1 MTYAR
6 NLAVGLLACASLIG
20 CNGRV
25 EDSGAGGNASATT
38 DSSLTVQG
46 ARLSPDLIT
55 RPGPV
60 SVSLSTQDFGREG
73 VTFQYRWYVNGV
85 LVPGETSTHL
95 STESLKR
102 GDVVVA
108 EVTPLR
114 GRIFGVVYKTSPA
127 KIANSLPSVDRV
139 GLPQHILAGDP
150 IQVEFGVKDLDND
163 EVRSR
168 FRWWKNQDL
177 VAETEEPVME
187 TRGFVRGDSIR
198 VAIIPRDGMGEGK
211 EFVSAPVVVGNS
223 IPQFTSSP
231 VPIVEDGVYRY
242 QVSAV
247 DPDGDQIT
255 FELGHTHPGM
265 SLNKITG
272 QLHWSIPSGLT
283 GSHRIKIIAKDDQ
296 GGQVS
301 QEFDLTLPSPA
312 PKSSGA

>member
-1 MTYAR
+1 MNYAR
-6 NLAVGLLACASLIG
+6 NLVLGLLSCVSLIG
-20 CNGRV
+20 CNRPAQ
-25 EDSGAGGNASATT
+25 DSSAGGSTSAVA
-38 DSSLTVQG
+38 DSSLTVQE
-46 ARLSPDLIT
+46 ARLSPDPIT

-73 VTFQYRWYVNGV
+73 MTFQYRWYVNGA
-85 LVPGETSTHL
+85 LVPGEASTHL

-108 EVTPLR
+108 EVTPNR
-114 GRIFGVVYKTSPA
+114 GRTSGVAYKTSPA
-127 KIANSLPSVDRV
+127 KVDNSLPSVDRV
-139 GLPQHILAGDP
+139 GLPQRILAGDP

-177 VAETEEPVME
+177 VAETDEPVLE
-187 TRGFVRGDSIR
+187 TTRFIRGDSIR
-198 VAIIPRDGMGEGK
+198 ITVIPRDGIGEGK
-211 EFVSAPVVVGNS
+211 EFLSAPVVVGNS

-231 VPIVEDGVYRY
+231 ASIVEDGVYRY

-255 FELGHTHPGM
+255 FELEHTHPGM
-265 SLNKITG
+265 SLNKMTG

-301 QEFDLTLPSPA
+301 QEFDLNLPSPA
-312 PKSSGA
+312 PKSSGV